1 MTKKII
7 KYLREQVYFWIG
19 KTCHALSQSFL
30 IFIIF
35 FQSLRRGNSFSVEFM
50 GKECMCFQSID
61 FFSDRLKMIFH

>member
-30 IFIIF
+30 IFIIR
-35 FQSLRRGNSFSVEFM
+35 FQSFSIVEERKFIFSGVYGKRMYVFSVYRFL
-50 GKECMCFQSID
+50 F
-61 FFSDRLKMIFH
+61 